1 MPNFGS
7 TIQPTI
13 HDRVRLL
20 IADAASGRFL
30 TSHFTARH
38 YHVSAAADSTD
49 ALRLLRADP
58 PAIVLLDSELPGLS
72 TFELLERI
80 KHDVPEAAVIVLVS
94 ANSPDPGAI
103 FRLYKLGADDLLS
116 KPVAIAELEERVAKF
131 AHRNPGS
138 GPGAPLPSVSHKL
151 NKNTDLTLLY
161 GASPAMDDIRN
172 TIEQV
177 ADTTATVLIRGE
189 SGTGKEVTARLVFAH
204 SSRRDRPFV
213 KINCAAIPDELLE
226 SELFGY
232 EPGAFTGANR
242 QKLGR
247 FEQAHHGTIFLD
259 EISEMHPSL
268 QAKLLHVLQDGSFSR
283 LGGKREISV
292 DVRVIA
298 ATNKQLEEAVI
309 AGQFRED
316 LFYRLN
322 VITIHIPPL
331 RERREEIPVLLTF
344 FQQKYS
350 EVYGKTPPPFS
361 DAAVQRMM
369 EYSWPG
375 NIRELENLV
384 KRYVIVGN
392 EPQIIRELSSPR
404 NYSVLSQIASSRN
417 LALGANGAVAP
428 PEAAPRSARPLA
440 INENMPSLLEIGHR
454 AAVKAENE
462 VIERVLLETKWN
474 RRQAA
479 KLLKISY
486 KAFLNKLKAL
496 EEEKQGLKTPPGG

>member
-1 MPNFGS
+1 M
-7 TIQPTI
+7 
-13 HDRVRLL
+13 
-20 IADAASGRFL
+20 
-30 TSHFTARH
+30 
-38 YHVSAAADSTD
+38 
-49 ALRLLRADP
+49 
-58 PAIVLLDSELPGLS
+58 
-72 TFELLERI
+72 
-80 KHDVPEAAVIVLVS
+80 
-94 ANSPDPGAI
+94 
-103 FRLYKLGADDLLS
+103 
-116 KPVAIAELEERVAKF
+116 EE
-131 AHRNPGS
+131 
-138 GPGAPLPSVSHKL
+138 
-151 NKNTDLTLLY
+151 
-161 GASPAMDDIRN
+161 IRN

-189 SGTGKEVTARLVFAH
+189 SGTGKEVTARMVYAH
-204 SSRRDRPFV
+204 SSRRDKPFV
-213 KINCAAIPDELLE
+213 KINCAAIPHELLE

-242 QKLGR
+242 QRLGK
-247 FEQAHHGTIFLD
+247 FEQAQYGTIFLD

-283 LGGKREISV
+283 LGGKREIQV

-298 ATNKQLEEAVI
+298 ATNKQLEEAVM

-322 VITIHIPPL
+322 VITIQIPPL

-350 EVYGKTPPPFS
+350 EVYGKAPPAFS
-361 DAAVQRMM
+361 DGAVQRMM

-392 EPQIIRELSSPR
+392 EAQIVRELSSSR
-404 NYSVLSQIASSRN
+404 NYSVMSQAFLAQNGNGKGEAQVQAARS
-417 LALGANGAVAP
+417 LALDGNG
-428 PEAAPRSARPLA
+428 
-440 INENMPSLLEIGHR
+440 PSLLEIGRR

-479 KLLKISY
+479 KILKISY

-496 EEEKQGLKTPPGG
+496 EEEKHIPA